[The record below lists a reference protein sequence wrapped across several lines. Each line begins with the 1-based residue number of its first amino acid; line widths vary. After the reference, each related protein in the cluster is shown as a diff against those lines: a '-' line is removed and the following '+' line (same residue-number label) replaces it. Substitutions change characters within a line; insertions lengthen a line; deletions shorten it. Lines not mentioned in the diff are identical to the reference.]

1 MRRLALLLAVL
12 LAPGA
17 LAHSEPV
24 TVTAAL
30 APLPDAVRVE
40 ASLVGQTSGLP
51 IRGAAVEVLVSRG
64 TGTPGRANDVPETGV
79 LGRAKLTAGQET
91 GQYTGDLAPLPA
103 GRYVLTVVDTT
114 YRGEAAVAG
123 RPFAFVGQPTRVAV
137 VLPVTSTPGRYVGY
151 ALLGLLA
158 PPLLL
163 GLVLGARR
171 LSQRRAA

>member
-1 MRRLALLLAVL
+1 MRGLALLLAVL

-64 TGTPGRANDVPETGV
+64 TGGRVGGVPDTGV
-79 LGRAKLTAGQET
+79 LGRARLTAGEAT
-91 GQYTGDLAPLPA
+91 GQYTGELAALPA

-123 RPFAFVGQPTRVAV
+123 RAFAFAGQPTRVAV
-137 VLPVTSTPGRYVGY
+137 VLPVTSTDRKSV
-151 ALLGLLA
+151 
-158 PPLLL
+158 
-163 GLVLGARR
+163 V
-171 LSQRRAA
+171 

>member
-1 MRRLALLLAVL
+1 MRRRALLLAVL
-12 LAPGA
+12 LTPGA

-30 APLPDAVRVE
+30 APLPNAVRVE

-64 TGTPGRANDVPETGV
+64 AGTPGRVGAVPETGV
-79 LGRAKLTAGQET
+79 LGRARLTAGAET
-91 GQYTGDLAPLPA
+91 GQYTGELAPLPA

-123 RPFAFVGQPTRVAV
+123 RAFTFARRPTRVSV
-137 VLPVTSTPGRYVGY
+137 VLPVTSTPRRYVGY

-171 LSQRRAA
+171 FSRRRAG